1 MHNLIYLLLISILCY
16 LLGRRMLSALG
27 YVHGSMAES
36 LLLSVTGGL
45 GITALYMLLL
55 GLTGMMY
62 RLPVILYISVI
73 LPLLLYFG
81 GWRQLRALLS
91 GVWGARKRILPA
103 YWAVLAVFILYALFR
118 LMNCLTPVLDGDSTS
133 WYLGIPKLYIENGS
147 ILNPPVSVD
156 YLSSNLPQNMYMLS
170 VFGMLLESEILS
182 QLILGWL
189 CGMLS
194 MLAVYVISRN
204 FASRQISLVMAIIFF
219 TMPTLSWLIY
229 SAKLDLGFTMFELSF
244 WVLLIKYIRSAS
256 PRDLFI
262 SAIFLGFAVGS
273 KYHGL
278 IALTF
283 TAVVIFIIDLVRKR
297 KFWKVIGTIFVFSVI
312 TLAIGSPSYIK
323 SLLMVRDPF
332 FPFLSNPGV
341 VEGEG
346 FNIYKTG
353 WDYFRFL
360 YNMVFY
366 RDFLIRPIS
375 YADRAIGF
383 LPVMFLPFLLCCFR
397 RISQLKRQLIVV
409 FGVYFVLLS
418 MAICWSVWPFPR
430 HFLPAIGLMTAT
442 GAIGLAHMNR
452 IIGRRITLPV
462 VTVCILAMVLT
473 MNVSY
478 SKIDRQI
485 KYLSGSISK
494 QHYLEQVLF
503 NNGRHMNSG
512 MLAYVSVMDPAARIV
527 TLDYGNGFYV
537 PRPFLK
543 KKYVYLI
550 SDVEELMA
558 SLKADGFS
566 HVYYSS
572 TNTAMFVEKFNSGRQ
587 VALLEPQNSHLL
599 SVQYQSGDQY
609 LLRID
614 YDQNKTE
621 LPNQD

>member
-27 YVHGSMAES
+27 YVHGSMSES
-36 LLLSVTGGL
+36 VLLSLTGGL

-55 GLTGMMY
+55 GLTGMISP
-62 RLPVILYISVI
+62 LPVILYISVL
-73 LPLLLYFG
+73 LPMLLYFG
-81 GWRQLRALLS
+81 GWRQLSALFS
-91 GVWGARKRILPA
+91 GVWGARKRITPA
-103 YWAVLAVFILYALFR
+103 YGAVLAVFIMYALFR

-133 WYLGIPKLYIENGS
+133 WYLGIPKLYIESGT
-147 ILNPPVSVD
+147 ILNPQVSVD

-189 CGMLS
+189 SGMMG

-204 FASRQISLVMAIIFF
+204 FASRKISLVMAIIFY

-229 SAKLDLGFTMFELSF
+229 SAKLDLGFTMFELTF
-244 WVLLIKYIRSAS
+244 WVLFIKYINGAERKDLNLSAV
-256 PRDLFI
+256 
-262 SAIFLGFAVGS
+262 FLGFAVGS

-278 IALTF
+278 IALTYA
-283 TAVVIFIIDLVRKR
+283 AVIIFIIDLVRKR
-297 KFWKVIGTIFVFSVI
+297 SFRQTIETIFVFSII

-323 SLLMVRDPF
+323 SLWMVNDPF
-332 FPFLSNPGV
+332 FPFLSDPGL

-346 FNIYKTG
+346 FNIYRTG

-383 LPVMFLPFLLCCFR
+383 LPVMFLPFSLYCFP
-397 RISQLKRQLIVV
+397 RIKQNKRQLAVI
-409 FGVYFVLLS
+409 FGVYFILLS

-430 HFLPAIGLMTAT
+430 HFLPATGLLTAI
-442 GAIGLAHMNR
+442 GAIGLAHLIS
-452 IIGRRITLPV
+452 IIGRRITLAI
-462 VTVCILAMVLT
+462 VTVCILVMIMT

-478 SKIDRQI
+478 SRIDRQI

-494 QHYLEQVLF
+494 RQYLEQVLF
-503 NNGRHMNSG
+503 NNGKHMNSG
-512 MLAYVSVMDPAARIV
+512 MLDYVSEMDPAARIL

-550 SDVEELMA
+550 SDIEELMA
-558 SLKADGFS
+558 LMRADGFT
-566 HVYYSS
+566 HVYYSK
-572 TNTAMFVEKFNSGRQ
+572 TNTAMYVEKFNSGRQ
-587 VALLEPQNSHLL
+587 VVLLEPQNSHRLP
-599 SVQYQSGDQY
+599 VQFQSGDQV

-621 LPNQD
+621 QPNQD